1 VTRDTPWR
9 LTVLISALVFFDLLL
24 WFAVVPLVPYWHR
37 TIGMTKTQAGIV
49 LGAYSAAVLVASLP
63 AGHLADRFG
72 PRRLT
77 VAATLLFAVSIPP
90 LALADAVWQLVLV
103 RTAQGLSSAVAWTAG
118 LAWLTAS
125 VPAGQRGRSVAIVN
139 SVAAVAGL
147 AGPAVG
153 GPLVARVGLSA
164 VCDGLA
170 LIVLGL
176 FVIAL
181 LEPDPPRSEVAE
193 PVSPLVAA
201 RLARRERRLLVALV
215 GMLIVSAA
223 AGTVQVLA
231 PLHLSAEGVSQSGIG
246 WIFTAGALGAGVVT
260 FTVGRA
266 AGRFD
271 GGAAT
276 LRLIGAVA
284 VAIALLALGL
294 PLPAYVAVIM
304 LLAAMQGG
312 IFAVTYPLSADGAD
326 HAGIGQGV
334 AMASMAVA
342 WGIAALVSPI
352 AASQLSRLGGDAL
365 AFAAV
370 SLVAL
375 GTAVILHGAG
385 ARSTPIPSPRGDA

>member
-1 VTRDTPWR
+1 
-9 LTVLISALVFFDLLL
+9 
-24 WFAVVPLVPYWHR
+24 
-37 TIGMTKTQAGIV
+37 
-49 LGAYSAAVLVASLP
+49 
-63 AGHLADRFG
+63 
-72 PRRLT
+72 
-77 VAATLLFAVSIPP
+77 
-90 LALADAVWQLVLV
+90 
-103 RTAQGLSSAVAWTAG
+103 
-118 LAWLTAS
+118 
-125 VPAGQRGRSVAIVN
+125 
-139 SVAAVAGL
+139 
-147 AGPAVG
+147 
-153 GPLVARVGLSA
+153 
-164 VCDGLA
+164 
-170 LIVLGL
+170 
-176 FVIAL
+176 
-181 LEPDPPRSEVAE
+181 
-193 PVSPLVAA
+193 
-201 RLARRERRLLVALV
+201 
-215 GMLIVSAA
+215 MLIVSAA

-271 GGAAT
+271 GSAAT
-276 LRLIGAVA
+276 LRLVGAVA

-385 ARSTPIPSPRGDA
+385 ARSAPIPSPRGDA